1 MLEAACKIM
10 ERRSRLQF
18 YTLNLTVKKLIL
30 RLASYLEFYLFFLLY
45 V

>member
-10 ERRSRLQF
+10 ERRSGLQF
-18 YTLNLTVKKLIL
+18 YTLNLTVKQLML
-30 RLASYLEFYLFFLLY
+30 RLASYLEFRFFFLLY